1 MYCIPYYVY
10 HAAVFHMKTN
20 LTNRTISSSSSYNIP
35 TDTTSNSSS
44 MRTVYL
50 QFTFYLS
57 SKLHCRLHIFPRGI
71 NYRVVLH
78 IASRMCFHSTVLSQ
92 TFNTYFLELP
102 SDNSKATSGFNFI
115 FVQLSLSAVRQGLPD
130 ETFCYLCILIPD
142 KLISSTKVRQ
152 LDMKFF

>member
-1 MYCIPYYVY
+1 MLKIKFEKWPSFALQKENVTIRDFPFTVRSRILISTAFEIYSHKYNTTESITRVNNLLHKLNGIYFKMYCIPYYVY

-78 IASRMCFHSTVLSQ
+78 IASGMCFHSTVLS
-92 TFNTYFLELP
+92 
-102 SDNSKATSGFNFI
+102 
-115 FVQLSLSAVRQGLPD
+115 
-130 ETFCYLCILIPD
+130 
-142 KLISSTKVRQ
+142 
-152 LDMKFF
+152 